1 MWRIGLQVTVFQLMF
16 FVAALPADNPGVP
29 DKAVLLTGLINR
41 KPAQDFALR
50 DSRGNLVR
58 LSDYRG
64 KVVLLNFWATWCGP
78 CKAEIP
84 WFLEFESKYKS
95 QGFAVLGVSMDED
108 GWKIVQPFIEMMRV
122 NYPMMLGDDALGSK
136 YGGIDSLPET
146 FLIDRKGRVAAKQT
160 GLTDKTIYR
169 EQIMKLLQ
177 E

>member
-1 MWRIGLQVTVFQLMF
+1 MF
-16 FVAALPADNPGVP
+16 FVAALPAANPGVP

-84 WFLEFESKYKS
+84 WFVEFESKYKS